1 MDVDQPG
8 KAVHRVDELWFP
20 DGNIIVQAGLAQ
32 YKVYR
37 GTLRVAR
44 ESSIFEDML
53 SIPQPPSP
61 DIDLVDGYPVV
72 VLPDAEIERWP
83 DTSQRSPAELRS
95 TMYTDVS
102 VWGNKYAVDHL
113 RRRALVH
120 FTSQFRTTLEEWDS
134 CAYRTNKANW
144 APAEI
149 ISWEA
154 APDNDASF
162 LLKCIQ
168 VAREV
173 EADWTM
179 PMIFYFLTANFDV
192 LGTRL
197 FHGTIVNDVF
207 VQISLGDQER
217 LVTGGEKQRNASSD
231 ILHFLHSPPCATC
244 TTRLQ
249 CLESI
254 SAAGRETAADLREV
268 CCQSLDLWS
277 HTKSE
282 WASFRGICAACLK
295 ELKKQH
301 MAARK
306 KLWQDLPG
314 IYGLQPWVEL
324 EKLKEEAIGDGLLT

>member
-37 GTLRVAR
+37 GTLAR

-61 DIDLVDGYPVV
+61 DIDLVDAYPVV
-72 VLPDAEIERWP
+72 VLPDTEIEVTPFLRAIFDP
-83 DTSQRSPAELRS
+83 QYFPAFPGRTTFDDVYGCLRL
-95 TMYTDVS
+95 
-102 VWGNKYAVDHL
+102 GNKYAVDHL

-134 CAYRTNKANW
+134 CAYRTNRANW

-197 FHGTIVNDVF
+197 FHGTTVNDIF
-207 VQISLGDQER
+207 VQISRGDQER
-217 LVTGGEKQRNASSD
+217 LVTGGEKQRNAS
-231 ILHFLHSPPCATC
+231 
-244 TTRLQ
+244 
-249 CLESI
+249 
-254 SAAGRETAADLREV
+254 
-268 CCQSLDLWS
+268 
-277 HTKSE
+277 
-282 WASFRGICAACLK
+282 
-295 ELKKQH
+295 
-301 MAARK
+301 
-306 KLWQDLPG
+306 
-314 IYGLQPWVEL
+314 
-324 EKLKEEAIGDGLLT
+324 